1 VLANSGKQ
9 PMTARRVSA
18 YRRRCKVCSHD
29 EKWRIE
35 LLKASGAGSEALSR
49 KFGVSADSIDRHWR
63 SHVDDQAKVGHL
75 AGIANLE
82 KLAEKAATEGES
94 VLDYLRVCRNTLLT
108 QLSVTA
114 LAGDARTIGYLTGQL
129 VHVLETIGKI
139 SGELGDMASKVTV
152 NNINNISNVAILSE
166 HPAFARL
173 QATLLR
179 ALAGFPDARGA
190 VVAALRQ
197 LDDANAPAATHA
209 KTIDHLPAMEGGG
222 HVAA

>member
-1 VLANSGKQ
+1 VEVLAKQ

-18 YRRRCKVCSHD
+18 YRRRCKICTHD

-63 SHVDDQAKVGHL
+63 SHVSDQAKVGHL
-75 AGIANLE
+75 AGIANLD
-82 KLAEKAATEGES
+82 KLAEQAAETGES
-94 VLDYLRVCRNTLLT
+94 CLDYLRVARNTVLT

-114 LAGDARTIGYLTGQL
+114 VAGDARTVGYLTGQL
-129 VHVLETIGKI
+129 VHVLEVIGRI

-152 NNINNISNVAILSE
+152 NNISNVAILSE
-166 HPAFARL
+166 HPAFAKL

-179 ALAGFPDARGA
+179 ALAPHPGARA
-190 VVAALRQ
+190 DVVAALRS
-197 LDDANAPAATHA
+197 LDDADARTATAA
-209 KTIDHLPAMEGGG
+209 KTIDHVATMEGPG
-222 HVAA
+222 VAA